1 MTQQSSQPS
10 TVRTGTEPVDRP
22 RDLCDAMAVQLR
34 AAGRRGAA
42 PTLIGEAL
50 ANYWRM
56 VGLTDAAS
64 RARMLRALRDDIAA
78 GHTTVR
84 ACVPVALGDPDFQV
98 VRDAALVYVGGF
110 PASVDRR
117 SHVVDEVVDW
127 IVRGL
132 ALDRVALC
140 CALLERADATCLDRL
155 ARVRVRLEVQEA
167 EIVFAVLRDRDLDAE
182 VATFVEE
189 WRSTTRA
196 AASVAA

>member
-1 MTQQSSQPS
+1 MTQQSSHTS
-10 TVRTGTEPVDRP
+10 TVRTETEPVDP
-22 RDLCDAMAVQLR
+22 RRDPCDAMASQLR

-84 ACVPVALGDPDFQV
+84 ACVPVALGDPDV
-98 VRDAALVYVGGF
+98 HVARDAALAYVGGF

-140 CALLERADATCLDRL
+140 CALLERADATCVDRL

-167 EIVFAVLRDRDLDAE
+167 EIVFAALRDRDLDGE
-182 VATFVEE
+182 VAAFVEE
-189 WRSTTRA
+189 WRSTIRG